1 MADPTLGELAQQ
13 IADLRELIT
22 TTYEPP
28 SGDEFSYPIVGQ
40 PMNDEMWQWVTKG
53 FGDGVLDLGD
63 IPYGLSSFSNVTNT
77 AMLTVGKRMKTANSV
92 VAGFYHQMS
101 ADIPVSLPAVTTT
114 TTYHVCVS
122 YDPLGHSTPAGP
134 VSVQTF
140 HGPPPTTLGRR
151 HNVLH
156 KVTRHPNELLTDAT
170 VERVRQRI
178 APTLVFGSHDQLP
191 ELGADDAPVLWG
203 TIAFI
208 HGLRKDILIA
218 KGDGDEGVTR
228 WESLISPPWIDLA
241 LSSGYKELNVG
252 GRPQYRLVGDML
264 EFRGQV
270 QRTNGGI
277 FTPRDYIKFGRIS
290 GPAYCRATFSPA
302 VGSSARSAFIAG
314 TSDGRDM
321 SFYLNETGA
330 TWLSIDGRIPARFE

>member
-1 MADPTLGELAQQ
+1 MATLEELEVQVQ
-13 IADLRELIT
+13 ELRELIT
-22 TTYEPP
+22 TTYVPP

-77 AMLTVGKRMKTANSV
+77 ATLTVGKRTHTANSV

-101 ADIPVSLPAVTTT
+101 ADMQVSLPAVSATTA
-114 TTYHVCVS
+114 YYVCVT

-140 HGPPPTTLGRR
+140 TGAPPTTSGRR

-156 KVTRHPNELLTDAT
+156 KVTRRPNELLSDAT

-191 ELGADDAPVLWG
+191 KLGAADAPVLWG

-208 HGLRKDILIA
+208 HGVRKDILVA

-228 WESLISPPWIDLA
+228 WESVISPPWIDLV
-241 LSSGYKELNVG
+241 LSSGYRKLG
-252 GRPQYRLVGDML
+252 SGDTQPAYRVVGDMV
-264 EFRGQV
+264 EFRGQIE
-270 QRTNGGI
+270 RTNGAAFATG
-277 FTPRDYIKFGRIS
+277 DYVKFGRIS
-290 GPAYCRATFSPA
+290 APAYLRAGYSNA
-302 VGSSARSAFIAG
+302 SANGARSVFFSG
-314 TSDGRDM
+314 TGDGRDL
-321 SFYLNETGA
+321 SFYARDAGV
-330 TWLSIDGRIPARFE
+330 TWMSLDGRIPARFE